1 MPALSLDDFRELIFC
16 DTEFYAP
23 PGHRPLPICL
33 VMYEYRAQ
41 RVTRYW
47 LWERAAPYPP
57 AVLSSPTTLFVA
69 YLATAELSVFAA
81 LGWPF
86 PRHVL
91 DLYIE
96 ARNLTNGSREQT
108 FIGLHEAAKLWHI
121 PYIDKD
127 HKDRMRQIA
136 MGGGP
141 AVAENK
147 DALLRYCEDDTL
159 VMVPLFHAMLPRLS
173 FPHALIRGEYS
184 RDTARIECHG
194 LPINVEAYHHIL
206 TYREPLRKMVAEK
219 INEEL
224 GPLFEGDSL
233 RQQQMSAFITALG
246 AAHFWPRTPT
256 GKFKTDLEETLKIM
270 SRRYPQV
277 ERLRQAIK
285 TLNDLKNVS
294 FAIGSDNRNRYLS
307 GIFGTITSRNNP
319 LRGKEVLLL
328 RARWWRNLIQPEV
341 GRALAY
347 LDFSSEEFMV
357 QAVLADDPHG
367 IADYLSGDVYVAWGK
382 TLGLIPPDGDK
393 QSHARVRKML
403 KDVVLGLNY
412 GMGLRRLASDLGI
425 GLEVASR
432 LLLSYQGRYARMVA
446 YGEETIAK
454 GLATRVLHTRLDW
467 RLHIG
472 EVIESKQG
480 FEHKKKPANV
490 LTPNSIRNFPVQSN
504 AAEILRLAVI
514 LATDKGI
521 TIVATLHDALLIEA
535 PADAIEAH
543 VALTRQAMREASA
556 TILVNPITG
565 HHYPLRVDDTIIRAP
580 DHFREKERL
589 SRNSR
594 ENRTS
599 FRGRPNIS
607 NGLARRESEF

>member
-1 MPALSLDDFRELIFC
+1 
-16 DTEFYAP
+16 
-23 PGHRPLPICL
+23 
-33 VMYEYRAQ
+33 
-41 RVTRYW
+41 
-47 LWERAAPYPP
+47 
-57 AVLSSPTTLFVA
+57 
-69 YLATAELSVFAA
+69 
-81 LGWPF
+81 
-86 PRHVL
+86 
-91 DLYIE
+91 
-96 ARNLTNGSREQT
+96 
-108 FIGLHEAAKLWHI
+108 
-121 PYIDKD
+121 
-127 HKDRMRQIA
+127 
-136 MGGGP
+136 
-141 AVAENK
+141 
-147 DALLRYCEDDTL
+147 
-159 VMVPLFHAMLPRLS
+159 
-173 FPHALIRGEYS
+173 
-184 RDTARIECHG
+184 
-194 LPINVEAYHHIL
+194 
-206 TYREPLRKMVAEK
+206 
-219 INEEL
+219 
-224 GPLFEGDSL
+224 
-233 RQQQMSAFITALG
+233 
-246 AAHFWPRTPT
+246 
-256 GKFKTDLEETLKIM
+256 
-270 SRRYPQV
+270 
-277 ERLRQAIK
+277 
-285 TLNDLKNVS
+285 
-294 FAIGSDNRNRYLS
+294 
-307 GIFGTITSRNNP
+307 
-319 LRGKEVLLL
+319 
-328 RARWWRNLIQPEV
+328 
-341 GRALAY
+341 
-347 LDFSSEEFMV
+347 
-357 QAVLADDPHG
+357 
-367 IADYLSGDVYVAWGK
+367 
-382 TLGLIPPDGDK
+382 
-393 QSHARVRKML
+393 ML